1 MRGGQRLEA
10 PPTLEAIRASHVAQ
24 VNWLQSVLRSLQPA
38 AQAYEVEVSEGVR
51 KLARCV
57 DADTAH

>member
-1 MRGGQRLEA
+1 MQHA
-10 PPTLEAIRASHVAQ
+10 
-24 VNWLQSVLRSLQPA
+24 LRSVNRVSCLLAGPAQPSAACAAQPA